1 MALSVL
7 ALGASA
13 LVVTPGAPIQPALR
27 ARCPAPQALVE
38 PHDLPA
44 VFNRERADAL
54 ALAFCE
60 GHATKGARKP
70 NPLREFKLSTS
81 ARKFPRNPN
90 PRSPPLPFV
99 VAF

>member
-44 VFNRERADAL
+44 VFNLLAEIVDDAGERVY
-54 ALAFCE
+54 
-60 GHATKGARKP
+60 G
-70 NPLREFKLSTS
+70 
-81 ARKFPRNPN
+81 
-90 PRSPPLPFV
+90 
-99 VAF
+99 